1 MAEND
6 QLTAENARL
15 RSLLNP
21 DAAKARIE
29 TEQQMQALKGG
40 KRCSQ
45 ATALRFGVVA

>member
-21 DAAKARIE
+21 DAAKARTE
-29 TEQQMQALKGG
+29 TEQQMQALKG
-40 KRCSQ
+40 
-45 ATALRFGVVA
+45 ALMSLIVQPTGNLNS